1 MPDACV
7 VQESYGHT
15 LGYGLTMVAALS
27 ELAPVLH
34 VKTFQQE
41 RGDSFSCGIWATW
54 NKTILDWY
62 IELEVQVTLRD
73 IQNPPPAPADLML
86 LAFRILEAGDLL
98 NDDESPASFGLAD
111 LTKEALLHQGFVH
124 VPQMTSCMDEWIT
137 EHRLS
142 AHCYRLPLIS
152 STQASGQRQCSA
164 RRPQSACGAP
174 RRLRQP
180 SARRPSWRSARLTGT
195 PPEGVAEGQR
205 NCCLVAQT

>member
-1 MPDACV
+1 M
-7 VQESYGHT
+7 QESYGHT
-15 LGYGLTMVAALS
+15 LVYGLTMVAALN

-34 VKTFQQE
+34 VNTFQQE

-111 LTKEALLHQGFVH
+111 LMKEALLRQGFVN
-124 VPQMTSCMDEWIT
+124 VPQMTSCMDEWIAERHSIVRAVLPPAPDT
-137 EHRLS
+137 QHNGKRSAPVLS
-142 AHCYRLPLIS
+142 PS
-152 STQASGQRQCSA
+152 SAK
-164 RRPQSACGAP
+164 
-174 RRLRQP
+174 RLRRSKAP
-180 SARRPSWRSARLTGT
+180 ASAKRPT
-195 PPEGVAEGQR
+195 PKLAER
-205 NCCLVAQT
+205 KAAWHSP